1 MGKTISII
9 LGTAALLFT
18 GCAEKPQPKDAMLP
32 QAQPASWEGGM
43 PGMQGMGMGNY
54 R

>member
-1 MGKTISII
+1 MRGSAPVI
-9 LGTAALLFT
+9 LLGAALLLL
-18 GCAEKPQPKDAMLP
+18 GCTETPQPKDAMLP

-43 PGMQGMGMGNY
+43 PGMPGMNPGGY

>member
-1 MGKTISII
+1 MFKPLPI
-9 LGTAALLFT
+9 LLASAILLCA
-18 GCAEKPQPKDAMLP
+18 GCTERPQPKDAMLP

-43 PGMQGMGMGNY
+43 PGMQGMNNY